1 MLENLVA
8 KFGHPSILDLK
19 MGTQTH
25 GDDESDAKK
34 AGKKRKAEN
43 STTKEL
49 GVRLHG
55 MQKYNACNGKFET
68 LSKYDGLKFTA
79 EEFRHVITNFLYD
92 GVRQRR
98 EVIQPVYDRLCH
110 FYQCVSQQDTFR
122 FYSSSLLIIYEG
134 QQSPSTPVRVDV
146 RAIDFAHTINES
158 SALQNDKT
166 QVHKGPD
173 KGYLLG
179 IKTLIDMFGELL
191 PKGS

>member
-1 MLENLVA
+1 MINIQINRHQETTIC
-8 KFGHPSILDLK
+8 S
-19 MGTQTH
+19 
-25 GDDESDAKK
+25 E
-34 AGKKRKAEN
+34 KKRCIIWSQQSSLCGA
-43 STTKEL
+43 SVHIYVRVFVMTTDL
-49 GVRLHG
+49 LL
-55 MQKYNACNGKFET
+55 QKYNACNGKFET